1 MTGASLALAGVCW
14 AYHAELAWYLEGLR
28 PPLGALRAMKAV
40 PLYANFNVNLSLW
53 LVPALLVVGAF
64 VWAAPRFFLGAQRL
78 GTLLAVAVP
87 AFWAVC
93 LSVSMIDGYKK
104 PFFDDEWHEA
114 VPSFAEP
121 FAQKYHEFFWDVR
134 LVDKFGGPRGFL
146 GEFSGPRVQERISLH
161 GGTHPPGAAL
171 FLWAAAG
178 LFGYTYV
185 ATSLAAIAFTALAVV
200 FTGAIAWLVAGGAAA
215 RIAVALMLVTPTIVL
230 FTATSMDG
238 PSSVGILAAIL
249 VFVHA
254 MVRPVA
260 SPWLHG
266 AALGVTLAL
275 SALMTWATLG
285 TAVFFA
291 AFAFWC
297 WRDGLVPLPRS
308 AALLSF
314 GAFVF
319 VLANLVLVWWSGYQP
334 LAALAIARANDESM
348 MGTGHET
355 LGRYLNI
362 AVANVAAFVIGVG
375 LPTAVL
381 WLGRFRDAVAK
392 GGFAAVFCKA
402 ALFTVLFMAT
412 ATLYTLEV
420 ERIWF
425 FAVPFAVIPA
435 ALVIDGALERRA
447 LFATA
452 VTLLAAQTI
461 LMEAFLN
468 TRW

>member
-1 MTGASLALAGVCW
+1 
-14 AYHAELAWYLEGLR
+14 
-28 PPLGALRAMKAV
+28 
-40 PLYANFNVNLSLW
+40 
-53 LVPALLVVGAF
+53 
-64 VWAAPRFFLGAQRL
+64 
-78 GTLLAVAVP
+78 
-87 AFWAVC
+87 
-93 LSVSMIDGYKK
+93 
-104 PFFDDEWHEA
+104 
-114 VPSFAEP
+114 
-121 FAQKYHEFFWDVR
+121 
-134 LVDKFGGPRGFL
+134 
-146 GEFSGPRVQERISLH
+146 
-161 GGTHPPGAAL
+161 
-171 FLWAAAG
+171 
-178 LFGYTYV
+178 
-185 ATSLAAIAFTALAVV
+185 
-200 FTGAIAWLVAGGAAA
+200 
-215 RIAVALMLVTPTIVL
+215 
-230 FTATSMDG
+230 
-238 PSSVGILAAIL
+238 
-249 VFVHA
+249 
-254 MVRPVA
+254 
-260 SPWLHG
+260 
-266 AALGVTLAL
+266 
-275 SALMTWATLG
+275 
-285 TAVFFA
+285 
-291 AFAFWC
+291 
-297 WRDGLVPLPRS
+297 
-308 AALLSF
+308 
-314 GAFVF
+314 
-319 VLANLVLVWWSGYQP
+319 
-334 LAALAIARANDESM
+334 M